1 MDGWTGRWI
10 DGLMDGCVGE
20 SFPDTGLRIQGWMIS
35 SQLFLSSS
43 LRVDFAEL
51 IFLGIFLS
59 EMFIKMYGLGKQAYL
74 NSSFNCFDCIV
85 SPTALGNTP
94 QHKQRKKKTHKHK
107 PHMQAPALPSHM
119 DCVCIYKHTCCF
131 SSFCAAAQSVNVMGK
146 VECRSDGVKYTH
158 SIMTMVQQMERC
170 FFGTLYCCLDGAEL
184 HDMNTASYISSLS

>member
-94 QHKQRKKKTHKHK
+94 QHKQRKKKDTQAQTSYAGTSTPFTHGLCVHL
-107 PHMQAPALPSHM
+107 QAHLL
-119 DCVCIYKHTCCF
+119 F
-131 SSFCAAAQSVNVMGK
+131 
-146 VECRSDGVKYTH
+146 
-158 SIMTMVQQMERC
+158 
-170 FFGTLYCCLDGAEL
+170 
-184 HDMNTASYISSLS
+184 